1 MKYPSPYEPHD
12 SLAAPAHAYP
22 EGWRLALGMVVI
34 LVAGYG
40 IMSTYWAFIQTLAG
54 AQAPAI
60 LNDAEN
66 GSSPLG
72 LILLLFGFGSLG
84 VGLML
89 SVQQVHKRAFLG
101 LFGPLDLAW
110 SQFKKVLLPV
120 AGVTFLIA
128 ILPDASQDRTLQS
141 NLPFG
146 YWLALLPLSLAALV
160 VQVTTEELLFRGY
173 LQQHLS
179 AFTKDP
185 RIWIGLPAVLFALGH
200 YTPAEAGANA
210 VPLAIWAGLFGLAMA
225 DLTAR
230 SGTLGPAIAVHLV
243 NNVAAVLFVSYKG
256 DLSGL
261 ALFTLPTGVD
271 AVEPV
276 RAALPV
282 DLLMLLVT
290 WLAAR
295 VTLRR

>member
-1 MKYPSPYEPHD
+1 MI
-12 SLAAPAHAYP
+12 
-22 EGWRLALGMVVI
+22 VI

-40 IMSTYWAFIQTLAG
+40 IMSTYWAFVQTLAG
-54 AQAPAI
+54 SQAPAI
-60 LNDAEN
+60 VNDAEN

-72 LILLLFGFGSLG
+72 LILLLSGSGSLG
-84 VGLML
+84 IGLAV
-89 SVQQVHKRAFLG
+89 SVQQVHKRRFLG

-120 AGVTFLIA
+120 AGVTLLIA
-128 ILPDASQDRTLQS
+128 LLPASEESRPLAT

-146 YWLALLPLSLAALV
+146 YWLALLPLSLAALA

-179 AFTKDP
+179 AFTKDH

-200 YTPAEAGANA
+200 YAPAQAGANA
-210 VPLAIWAGLFGLAMA
+210 MPLAIWAGLFGLAMA

-230 SGTLGPAIAVHLV
+230 SGTLGPAIAVHFV

-271 AVEPV
+271 EVAPV

>member
-1 MKYPSPYEPHD
+1 MKQPPAYAPHD

-22 EGWRLALGMVVI
+22 EGWRLALGMIVI

-54 AQAPAI
+54 PQAPAI
-60 LNDAEN
+60 INDAEN

-84 VGLML
+84 VGLAV
-89 SVQQVHKRAFLG
+89 SVQQVHKRRFLG

-110 SQFKKVLLPV
+110 HQFKKVLFPV
-120 AGVTFLIA
+120 AGVTLLIA
-128 ILPDASQDRTLQS
+128 FLPASDQS
-141 NLPFG
+141 RPLAANLPFG
-146 YWLALLPLSLAALV
+146 YWLALLPLSVAALA

-185 RIWIGLPAVLFALGH
+185 RIWIGLPTVLFALGH
-200 YTPAEAGANA
+200 YAPAHAGANA
-210 VPLAIWAGLFGLAMA
+210 MPLAIWAGLFGLAMA

-230 SGTLGPAIAVHLV
+230 SGTLGPAIAVHFV
-243 NNVAAVLFVSYKG
+243 NNVAAILFVSYKG

-271 AVEPV
+271 EVAPV

-282 DLLMLLVT
+282 DVLMLLVT

>member
-1 MKYPSPYEPHD
+1 
-12 SLAAPAHAYP
+12 
-22 EGWRLALGMVVI
+22 MVVL

-40 IMSTYWAFIQTLAG
+40 IMSTYWALVQALAG
-54 AQAPAI
+54 AQAPAVI
-60 LNDAEN
+60 SDAEN
-66 GSSPLG
+66 GSSPIG
-72 LILLLFGFGSLG
+72 LILLLISFGALG
-84 VGLML
+84 LGLAL
-89 SVQQVHKRAFLG
+89 SVQQVHKRSFLG

-110 SQFKKVLLPV
+110 AQFKTVLLPV
-120 AGVTFLIA
+120 AGLTFFVA
-128 ILPDASQDRTLQS
+128 ILPSPGDTPTLQT

-146 YWLALLPLSLAALV
+146 YWLVLLPLSLFALA
-160 VQVTTEELLFRGY
+160 VQIVTEELLFRGY

-179 AFTKDP
+179 ALTNDP
-185 RIWIGLPAVLFALGH
+185 RIWIGVPSALFALGH
-200 YTPAEAGANA
+200 YAPAEAGANA

-230 SGTLGPAIAVHLV
+230 SGTLGPAIAVHFV
-243 NNVAAVLFVSYKG
+243 NNALAILFVSFKG

-261 ALFTLPTGVD
+261 ALFTLPSAMDDV
-271 AVEPV
+271 APV

-295 VTLRR
+295 VALRR